1 MIPAKAN
8 YLLTMA
14 PELEQEAL
22 ELELEAFYCAN

>member
-14 PELEQEAL
+14 PYLEQEGL
-22 ELELEAFYCAN
+22 KLELEAFYCAS